1 MCNTSEYVLCRR
13 QRQANQLKT
22 PIGVQNQVRIRIQD
36 DHTGN
41 NKEQAASPNY
51 PNSPPKQHELGNC
64 NIGKPAKVLGVVE
77 MINPETCEDGQD
89 NEKQDEMEEGMQ
101 ETTNPEICEDDLDD
115 EQQEEMA
122 EGAEDAQ
129 QTTNPQESEKDQN
142 QEQRARMEESVDTL
156 K

>member
-1 MCNTSEYVLCRR
+1 
-13 QRQANQLKT
+13 
-22 PIGVQNQVRIRIQD
+22 
-36 DHTGN
+36 
-41 NKEQAASPNY
+41 
-51 PNSPPKQHELGNC
+51 
-64 NIGKPAKVLGVVE
+64 

-156 K
+156 KWFNLIYLQYVSLLELEIWTFCQFISGHFDWYTKVAHWLNGKKNNKNHHC